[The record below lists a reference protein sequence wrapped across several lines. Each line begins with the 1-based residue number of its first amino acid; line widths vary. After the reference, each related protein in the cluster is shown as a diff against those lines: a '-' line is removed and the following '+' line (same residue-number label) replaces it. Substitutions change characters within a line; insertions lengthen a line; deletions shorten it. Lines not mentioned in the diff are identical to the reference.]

1 MRTAIYPGT
10 FDPITHG
17 HLDIINRATKLFD
30 KLIIGVAQ
38 DTGKNTLFD
47 IEERLNLIKHQ
58 VQEMTNLKIID
69 SEMASMASI
78 EVKPFSG
85 LLVNFAKKENC
96 CTIIRGIRVI
106 SDFEYEF
113 QLSLTNKKLAPDLET
128 VFLMTAGEYL
138 FLSSSVIKQ
147 VASLGGCIEGLVS
160 TDVAKALYDK
170 LKNSK

>member
-1 MRTAIYPGT
+1 MRIAIYPGT
-10 FDPITHG
+10 FDPVTLG

-38 DTGKNTLFD
+38 DTGKNTVFD
-47 IEERLNLIKHQ
+47 IDERLNLVKNQ
-58 VQEMTNLKIID
+58 VAQ
-69 SEMASMASI
+69 MANV
-78 EVKPFSG
+78 EVKSFSG

-113 QLSLTNKKLAPDLET
+113 QLSLMNKKLAPELET
-128 VFLMTAGEYL
+128 VFLMTSSDYL

-147 VASLGGCIEGLVS
+147 VSSLGGCIEGLVPA
-160 TDVAKALYDK
+160 DVAKALYKK
-170 LKNSK
+170 LKSNK

>member
-1 MRTAIYPGT
+1 MRIAIYPGT
-10 FDPITHG
+10 FDPVTHG

-38 DTGKNTLFD
+38 DTGKNTVFEID
-47 IEERLNLIKHQ
+47 ERLNLIKNQ
-58 VQEMTNLKIID
+58 VTELTNV
-69 SEMASMASI
+69 

-113 QLSLTNKKLAPDLET
+113 QLSLMNKKLAPDLET
-128 VFLMTAGEYL
+128 VFLMTSSDYL
-138 FLSSSVIKQ
+138 FLSSSIIKQ
-147 VASLGGCIEGLVS
+147 VSSLGGCIEGLVPA
-160 TDVAKALYDK
+160 DVAKALYKK
-170 LKNSK
+170 LKGSR

>member
-1 MRTAIYPGT
+1 MRIAVYPGT
-10 FDPITHG
+10 FDPVTLG
-17 HLDIINRATKLFD
+17 HLDIITRATKLFD

-38 DTGKNTLFD
+38 DTGKNTVFNID
-47 IEERLNLIKHQ
+47 ERLNLIQNQ
-58 VQEMTNLKIID
+58 VA
-69 SEMASMASI
+69 EMANI

-113 QLSLTNKKLAPDLET
+113 QLSLMNKKLAPDLET
-128 VFLMTAGEYL
+128 VFLMTSSDYL

-147 VASLGGCIEGLVS
+147 VSSLGGCIEGLVPA
-160 TDVAKALYDK
+160 DVAKALYKK
-170 LKNSK
+170 LKGSR